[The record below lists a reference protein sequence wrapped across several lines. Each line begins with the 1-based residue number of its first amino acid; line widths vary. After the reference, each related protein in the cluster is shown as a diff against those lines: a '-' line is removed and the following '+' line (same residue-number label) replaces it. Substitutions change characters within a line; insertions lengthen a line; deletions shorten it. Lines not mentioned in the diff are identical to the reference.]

1 MTKRWLVGLVVV
13 VALVG
18 VGGIGY
24 AAFTSSVTL
33 TANGNA
39 GTLYLEWACI
49 RGEYACDTSTVG
61 VPNAGV
67 LDSAALGYATC
78 SFTYTDEG
86 FGLSINASN
95 LAPGDSCT
103 MPASFGGILA
113 NFGSLP
119 ATLTAALTSASISCG
134 YFTFS
139 DNLFFPSPV
148 ALGGAPL
155 VSSIPIGANAYVPA
169 GGYTAT
175 LTLSPSAPLAT
186 CGGVTDVATY
196 TITATA
202 GT

>member
-1 MTKRWLVGLVVV
+1 MTKQWLVGLVVV

-24 AAFTSSVTL
+24 AAFTSTVTL
-33 TANGNA
+33 SANGNA
-39 GTLYLEWACI
+39 GTLNLEWACI
-49 RGEYACDTSTVG
+49 AGPYPCDSSSVG
-61 VPNAGV
+61 IANAGV
-67 LDSAALGYATC
+67 LDSAAVSYAYC
-78 SFTYTDEG
+78 NFTYVDHG
-86 FGLSINASN
+86 FGLDLNASN

-103 MPASFGGILA
+103 MPASFGGILG

-119 ATLTAALTSASISCG
+119 ATLTATLTSSSISCG

-139 DNLFFPSPV
+139 DNLFFTTPV
-148 ALGGAPL
+148 SLGGSPS
-155 VSSIPIGANAYVPA
+155 VSSIPIGAHSYLPL

-175 LTLSPSAPLAT
+175 LTLSPSATLSA
-186 CGGVTDVATY
+186 CGGVTDSATY